1 MVIIVFSI
9 GQILD
14 KNTSI
19 VQLKFLVEGELMWLT
34 ALYTKRVM
42 RQISPTSLAQPKSD

>member
-1 MVIIVFSI
+1 MAIIVFSI

-19 VQLKFLVEGELMWLT
+19 VQLKFLVEGKFMLLT
-34 ALYTKRVM
+34 VLFTQHAL
-42 RQISPTSLAQPKSD
+42 